1 MFRDMRPRSRALIA
15 ATTLGLITAPLG
27 LAQTAQANPA
37 GDGLVIT
44 EAYLNGGSAG
54 ATYIN
59 KYVEIYNPTSSP
71 IDLTGKSVQ
80 YRSPTGTGN
89 ASTAVALSGTV
100 GAKDYY
106 VVQGGSNGAVGAPVP
121 NVDQVAAGLNPGGAG
136 GTLFIAGGT
145 AATGIPTTK

>member
-15 ATTLGLITAPLG
+15 ATTLGLITAPLS

-54 ATYIN
+54 ATYSH
-59 KYVEIYNPTSSP
+59 KFVELYNPTSSP

-80 YRSPTGTGN
+80 YRSATGTGN
-89 ASTAVALSGTV
+89 ARTAV
-100 GAKDYY
+100 
-106 VVQGGSNGAVGAPVP
+106 P
-121 NVDQVAAGLNPGGAG
+121 
-136 GTLFIAGGT
+136 
-145 AATGIPTTK
+145 